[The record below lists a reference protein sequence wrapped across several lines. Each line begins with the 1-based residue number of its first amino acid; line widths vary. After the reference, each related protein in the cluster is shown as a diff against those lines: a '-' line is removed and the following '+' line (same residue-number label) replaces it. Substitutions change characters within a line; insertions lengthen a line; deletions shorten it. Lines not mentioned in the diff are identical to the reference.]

1 MTNRENTLAILR
13 YESYERLPLVSFGY
27 WSETVEKWAAQ
38 GHITHEEADD
48 YNRNG
53 DNGWGDRQIMSKLG
67 FDFNWNSCV
76 YSNVLLSPYFEEK
89 LLCEEPDGSRVIR
102 DSKGLI
108 CRVKPGITSIPS
120 MIGTAL
126 TDRTVWEQ
134 EYLPRLQMHAG
145 RLSAEQAKELPD
157 PRERQVPIGL
167 HLGSLMGHMRDL
179 LGVEQLSYLYADDE
193 DLYRE
198 IVDTLCGLCYSCAEG
213 MLQTGAQFDY
223 AHYWEDICFKHG
235 PLVVPRVFDEL
246 VGPWYRKISDLVAS
260 YGIDII
266 SLDCDGMI
274 DSLIP
279 TWLRSG
285 VNTMFPIEVGTWGGS
300 IGPWREKY
308 GKDLRGVGG
317 MDKRVFARDRAAV
330 KAEVERL
337 KPLIALGGYIP
348 CPDHRISPDADFDLV
363 RYYCDLMRRI

>member
-13 YESYERLPLVSFGY
+13 YEPYERLPLVSFGY

-38 GHITHEEADD
+38 GHITHEEAED
-48 YNRNG
+48 YDRHG
-53 DNGWGDRQIMSKLG
+53 DNGWGDRQIMARLG
-67 FDFNWNSCV
+67 FDYNWNSCV
-76 YSNVLLSPYFEEK
+76 GAHVLLDPPFEET
-89 LLCEEPDGSRVIR
+89 LLRRDPDGSRVIR

-213 MLQTGAQFDY
+213 MLQTGTQFDY

-235 PLVVPRVFDEL
+235 PLVVPGLRRAGGPL
-246 VGPWYRKISDLVAS
+246 VPEDLAF
-260 YGIDII
+260 GG
-266 SLDCDGMI
+266 L
-274 DSLIP
+274 
-279 TWLRSG
+279 LRHRHHLPG
-285 VNTMFPIEVGTWGGS
+285 LRRHDRLPDPHLAPQRRQYHVPHRGRHLGRQHRPLAGEVRQRAPGRGRHGQA
-300 IGPWREKY
+300 G
-308 GKDLRGVGG
+308 LRPG
-317 MDKRVFARDRAAV
+317 
-330 KAEVERL
+330 
-337 KPLIALGGYIP
+337 
-348 CPDHRISPDADFDLV
+348 
-363 RYYCDLMRRI
+363 

>member
-13 YESYERLPLVSFGY
+13 YEPYERLPLVSFGY

-38 GHITHEEADD
+38 GHITHEEAED
-48 YNRNG
+48 YDRHG

-67 FDFNWNSCV
+67 FDFNWNSCI

-89 LLCEEPDGSRVIR
+89 LLREEPDGSRVIR

-126 TDRTVWEQ
+126 TDRTVWEE

-145 RLSAEQAKELPD
+145 RISAEQAKELPD

-213 MLQTGAQFDY
+213 MLQTGAKFDY

-246 VGPWYRKISDLVAS
+246 AGPWYRKISRLVAS

-279 TWLRSG
+279 TWLRNG

-317 MDKRVFARDRAAV
+317 MDKRVFARDKAAV
-330 KAEVERL
+330 EAEVERL
-337 KPLIALGGYIP
+337 KPLIDLGGYIP
-348 CPDHRISPDADFDLV
+348 CPDHRISPDADFELV
-363 RYYCDLMRRI
+363 RYYCELMRGL

>member
-1 MTNRENTLAILR
+1 MTDRENTLAILR
-13 YESYERLPLVSFGY
+13 YEPYERLPLVSFGY

-38 GHITHEEADD
+38 GHITHEEAED
-48 YNRNG
+48 YDRHG

-67 FDFNWNSCV
+67 FDFNWNSCI

-89 LLCEEPDGSRVIR
+89 LLREEPDGSRVIR

-145 RLSAEQAKELPD
+145 RISAEQAKELPD

-213 MLQTGAQFDY
+213 MLQTGAKFDY

-246 VGPWYRKISDLVAS
+246 AGPWYRKISRLVAS

-279 TWLRSG
+279 TWLRNG

-330 KAEVERL
+330 EAEVERL

-348 CPDHRISPDADFDLV
+348 CPDHRISPDADFELV
-363 RYYCDLMRRI
+363 RYYCDLMRGL